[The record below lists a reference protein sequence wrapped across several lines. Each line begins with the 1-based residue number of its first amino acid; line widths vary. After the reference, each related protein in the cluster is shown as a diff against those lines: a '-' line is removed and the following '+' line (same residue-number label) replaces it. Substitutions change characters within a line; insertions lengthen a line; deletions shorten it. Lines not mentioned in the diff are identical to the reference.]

1 MNSYNF
7 LKGRPVNTLRASLVI
22 SFKIGNE
29 KNDGRTVMR
38 QIIFAVV
45 GCAFVFTVVGCETI
59 KGIGKDIENTGRNI
73 QEGLSKDKGGS

>member
-1 MNSYNF
+1 
-7 LKGRPVNTLRASLVI
+7 
-22 SFKIGNE
+22 
-29 KNDGRTVMR
+29 MR